1 MLFSANGIRR
11 ILLAAFALAAMVVLT
26 GCDDT
31 ARYTV
36 KAYSLGN
43 PVGEYQA
50 RSLSVDT
57 FGAANFT
64 LTETARTVVVNS
76 GYVMRRID
84 DTSKPNSPLVYHAT
98 LYSGGKAV
106 ETFESSTIS
115 SYRDRVALEIN
126 NTQRAVFNGTYVVHH
141 IGANV
146 DGTPDSARYKVTLY
160 NDGVKVG
167 TWFADNTSTSQGGG
181 LILTVN
187 GIANALTIG
196 GQYTIEQ
203 IR

>member
-1 MLFSANGIRR
+1 MLSLARR
-11 ILLAAFALAAMVVLT
+11 ILFATFAVVAMVVLS

-43 PVGEYQA
+43 PVAEFQA

-64 LTETARTVVVNS
+64 LTETARTVTVNS

-84 DTSKPNSPLVYHAT
+84 DTSKPNSPLVYHAS
-98 LYSGGKAV
+98 LYSGGKEM
-106 ETFESSTIS
+106 ETFDCATIT

-126 NTQRAVFNGTYVVHH
+126 NSQRAVFSGTYVVHH

-146 DGTPDSARYKVTLY
+146 DGTPDSARYKVTLF
-160 NDGVKVG
+160 NDGAKVG
-167 TWFADNTSTSQGGG
+167 TWFADSTSTSQGGG
-181 LILTVN
+181 LVLTVN
-187 GIANALTIG
+187 GIQNALIIG
-196 GQYTIEQ
+196 GQYTVEQ

>member
-1 MLFSANGIRR
+1 MLNSAKRFLTFGFALVAML
-11 ILLAAFALAAMVVLT
+11 LLA
-26 GCDDT
+26 GCDDS

-50 RSLSVDT
+50 RSLTVDNAGT
-57 FGAANFT
+57 ANFT
-64 LTETARTVVVNS
+64 LTETSRSVVVNS

-84 DTSKPNSPLVYHAT
+84 DTTKPTSPLVFHAT
-98 LYSGGKAV
+98 LYSGGKSV
-106 ETFESSTIS
+106 ETFDSATIT

-126 NTQRAVFNGTYVVHH
+126 GTQRAVFSGTYVVHH
-141 IGANV
+141 IGANI

-160 NDGVKVG
+160 NDGATVG
-167 TWFADNTSTSQGGG
+167 TWYADTTSTSQGGG
-181 LILTVN
+181 LILKVN
-187 GIANALTIG
+187 GIDNALTIG
-196 GQYTIEQ
+196 GQYIVEQ